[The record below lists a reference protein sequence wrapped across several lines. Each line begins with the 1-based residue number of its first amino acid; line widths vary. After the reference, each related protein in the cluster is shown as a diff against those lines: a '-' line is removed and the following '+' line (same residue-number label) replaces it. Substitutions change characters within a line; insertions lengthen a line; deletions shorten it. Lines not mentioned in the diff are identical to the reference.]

1 MKRQIEEYKLDII
14 EYQSKNKK
22 LLTTLEERKENIYM
36 LNEEILTWMNLY
48 DSEKNLNLYLQ

>member
-1 MKRQIEEYKLDII
+1 MKNKIEEYKLDII
-14 EYQSKNKK
+14 EHQSNNKK
-22 LLTTLEERKENIYM
+22 LLTKLEEGKENIYM